1 VNVDHQESLEAEVK
15 RLREQLDAALDREAG
30 TSDAYEDAAASASGY
45 RADRDR
51 LREELEAER
60 EAHASAAGAGMDVAS
75 DLGRLRERVAELEA
89 ALRDIL
95 NELGVPDENYAA
107 PVANAVNIARAA
119 LADDGGGA
127 DEDYLTEPSDGRD
140 LRGGRLP

>member
-51 LREELEAER
+51 LRRERDFHEEAYKQEHR
-60 EAHASAAGAGMDVAS
+60 TRHAMEDEIA
-75 DLGRLRERVAELEA
+75 RLRERVAELEA
-89 ALRDIL
+89 ALTCVQLVLGTRRLLRD
-95 NELGVPDENYAA
+95 
-107 PVANAVNIARAA
+107 A

-127 DEDYLTEPSDGRD
+127 
-140 LRGGRLP
+140 